1 MENILTP
8 KTSELSK
15 LYQCTTFLI
24 ILCTLL
30 IEMKTLRKREAL
42 ESQLH
47 RKGKENLNIRQ
58 TCSKS
63 FKELKDAIVMKRRQ
77 KQIEKKYSHT
87 RNTYNKKVFVVNACY
102 VITRNFVKYLMQW
115 RIAKKSKTLKYSC
128 ALLKS
133 CLRVVVCYISLPNA

>member
-1 MENILTP
+1 MIKTKKMENILTP

-15 LYQCTTFLI
+15 LYWCTTFLI
-24 ILCTLL
+24 ILYTLL

-77 KQIEKKYSHT
+77 K
-87 RNTYNKKVFVVNACY
+87 
-102 VITRNFVKYLMQW
+102 
-115 RIAKKSKTLKYSC
+115 
-128 ALLKS
+128 
-133 CLRVVVCYISLPNA
+133 